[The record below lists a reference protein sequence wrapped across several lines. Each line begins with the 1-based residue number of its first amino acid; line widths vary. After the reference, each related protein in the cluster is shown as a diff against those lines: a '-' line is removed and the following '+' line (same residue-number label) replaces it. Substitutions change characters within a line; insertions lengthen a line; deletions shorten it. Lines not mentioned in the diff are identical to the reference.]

1 MTKHPK
7 RPRDMMQLAKLVG
20 DIATGETPEPDA
32 PAPSAKAVA
41 RGKAR
46 AAKLSPRKRKA
57 IAKKAAN
64 SRWEPKGA

>member
-1 MTKHPK
+1 
-7 RPRDMMQLAKLVG
+7 MMQLAKLVG
-20 DIATGETPEPDA
+20 EIATGEKGDESGS
-32 PAPSAKAVA
+32 APSAKAVE

-64 SRWEPKGA
+64 ARWTKNSG